1 MAGASDILAGLPPIL
16 LSRRVRGFLAA
27 AYLLLGVAIG
37 VDLATGPGSTFSP
50 VLAVVPVLASI
61 GTRRARV
68 PMLAGLLAL
77 IGVIVLAVEN
87 GGVPLVVH
95 VTSAVTVLAITCTS
109 TAAVVLVASREEE
122 LAQVRGVS
130 EAAQRALLRPIP
142 ERIGALRIA
151 VRYLAA
157 EAEARIGGDL
167 YELLPT
173 PYGIRLILGDVR
185 GKGLPAVE
193 TAADVLGVFR
203 DAARS
208 EPELAAVAGRIDAA
222 LARRPESEEFVT
234 AVLFNLPERE
244 GPARMV
250 NCGHPDP
257 LLCHDAGVYPVEPL
271 LRLPPLAMSAMVGVA
286 YQERCFDFAAGD
298 TLLMYTDGI
307 SEARDAAGVF
317 YPLAERLLR
326 IGGLEPAL
334 LLDRLLADV
343 RAYVPEGMNDDAA
356 VLAVRREH
364 LPGNGGRALG
374 NGSGHRLRRTAPG

>member
-1 MAGASDILAGLPPIL
+1 MAGASDPLAGLPPIL

-27 AYLLLGVAIG
+27 AYLLLGAAVGA
-37 VDLATGPGSTFSP
+37 DLATGPGSTFSP
-50 VLAVVPVLASI
+50 ILAAVPVLASI

-68 PMLAGLLAL
+68 PLFAGALAL

-87 GGVPLVVH
+87 EGVPLVVH

-109 TAAVVLVASREEE
+109 AAAVVLVATRERE

-130 EAAQRALLRPIP
+130 EAAQRALLRPVP
-142 ERIGALRIA
+142 ERVGPLRIA

-157 EAEARIGGDL
+157 EADARIGGDL
-167 YELLPT
+167 YEVLPT

-208 EPELAAVAGRIDAA
+208 EPELASVAGRIDAA

-234 AVLFNLPERE
+234 AVLFDLPERE

-257 LLCHDAGVYPVEPL
+257 LLCHGADVYPIEPP
-271 LRLPPLAMSAMVGVA
+271 LRLPPLAMNAMVGVP
-286 YQERCFDFAAGD
+286 YQERRFDFAAGD
-298 TLLMYTDGI
+298 TLLLYTDGI
-307 SEARDAAGVF
+307 SEARNAAGVF
-317 YPLAERLLR
+317 YPLPERLRRLGR
-326 IGGLEPAL
+326 LEPAP

-343 RAYVPEGMNDDAA
+343 SAYVPDGMSDDAA
-356 VLAVRREH
+356 VLAIHREPH
-364 LPGNGGRALG
+364 
-374 NGSGHRLRRTAPG
+374 

>member
-1 MAGASDILAGLPPIL
+1 MAGASDTLAGLPPIL

-27 AYLLLGVAIG
+27 AYLLLGAAVG
-37 VDLATGPGSTFSP
+37 TDLATGPGTTFSP
-50 VLAVVPVLASI
+50 VLAAVPVLASI

-68 PMLAGLLAL
+68 PLLAGLLAL
-77 IGVIVLAVEN
+77 IGVIVLALANE
-87 GGVPLVVH
+87 GVPPLVH
-95 VTSAVTVLAITCTS
+95 ITSAVTVLAITCTS
-109 TAAVVLVASREEE
+109 AAAVVLVASREQE
-122 LAQVRGVS
+122 LAQVRSVS
-130 EAAQRALLRPIP
+130 EAAQRALLRPVP
-142 ERIGALRIA
+142 ERIGPLRIA

-167 YELLPT
+167 YEVLPT
-173 PYGIRLILGDVR
+173 PYGTRLILGDVR

-193 TAADVLGVFR
+193 AAADVLGVFR

-234 AVLFNLPERE
+234 AVLFGLPERE

-257 LLCHDAGVYPVEPL
+257 YLCHGSHVSPVEPP
-271 LRLPPLAMSAMVGVA
+271 LRMPPLAMNAMVGGVA
-286 YQERCFDFAAGD
+286 YQERRFDFAAGD
-298 TLLMYTDGI
+298 TLLLYTDGI

-317 YPLAERLLR
+317 YPLAERLR
-326 IGGLEPAL
+326 QIGELEPAP

-343 RAYVPEGMNDDAA
+343 RAYVPNGMNDDAA
-356 VLAVRREH
+356 VLAVHRE
-364 LPGNGGRALG
+364 PR
-374 NGSGHRLRRTAPG
+374 

>member
-1 MAGASDILAGLPPIL
+1 MAGASDTLVGLPPIL

-27 AYLLLGVAIG
+27 AYLLLGAAIG
-37 VDLATGPGSTFSP
+37 ADLATGPGSTFSP
-50 VLAVVPVLASI
+50 VLAAVPVLASI

-68 PMLAGLLAL
+68 PILAGLLAL
-77 IGVIVLAVEN
+77 IGVIVLALEN
-87 GGVPLVVH
+87 GGVPLAVH

-109 TAAVVLVASREEE
+109 AAAVVLVASRERE

-130 EAAQRALLRPIP
+130 EAAQRALLRPVP
-142 ERIGALRIA
+142 ERLGPLRIA

-167 YELLPT
+167 YEVLPT

-234 AVLFNLPERE
+234 AVLFGLPERE
-244 GPARMV
+244 GPAWMV

-257 LLCHDAGVYPVEPL
+257 FLCHDGGVHPVEPL
-271 LRLPPLAMSAMVGVA
+271 LRLPPLAMSAMVGAA
-286 YQERCFDFAAGD
+286 YQERRFDFTVGD
-298 TLLMYTDGI
+298 TLLLYTDGI

-317 YPLAERLLR
+317 YPLAERLRR
-326 IGGLEPAL
+326 IGGLEPGP

-343 RAYVPEGMNDDAA
+343 RAYVPDGMNDDAA
-356 VLAVRREH
+356 VLAVRREG
-364 LPGNGGRALG
+364 LPGSGGRALG
-374 NGSGHRLRRTAPG
+374 NGGGPRAQGW